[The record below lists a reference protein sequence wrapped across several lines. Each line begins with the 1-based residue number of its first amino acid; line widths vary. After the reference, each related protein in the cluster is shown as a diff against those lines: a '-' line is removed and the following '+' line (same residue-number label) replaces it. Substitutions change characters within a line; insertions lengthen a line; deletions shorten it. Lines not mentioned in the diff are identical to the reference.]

1 MYRLAAL
8 RAARRSRP
16 DCDSAS
22 AVDRLSQG
30 IRFFTIYGLVP
41 SRSPP
46 NLMAAELKQRFLFPL
61 PPSERGAPI
70 GQAPPVR
77 FVRAAARVTGH
88 NPTVEITSFGGT
100 CLRLKGREGVV
111 AADAYASVVGPTG
124 RGLTADIV
132 TYSHPDRQQSLALDT
147 PAGHARGEGIK
158 VPSSLTS
165 AFLLDGPGE
174 YEVHGV
180 LINGVRTFRDD
191 QKGAARGANTC
202 FVYELDGLH
211 AAHLGDIG
219 HSLNEDALGEIG
231 AVDVVCLPLGG
242 ALSASKAAE
251 LVAQLEAKLVVPMS
265 ANGSF
270 EPELDRFLHEMG
282 VQRSEPIARLA
293 VTISS
298 LPQETAIVILEPR
311 GRS

>member
-1 MYRLAAL
+1 
-8 RAARRSRP
+8 
-16 DCDSAS
+16 
-22 AVDRLSQG
+22 
-30 IRFFTIYGLVP
+30 
-41 SRSPP
+41 
-46 NLMAAELKQRFLFPL
+46 
-61 PPSERGAPI
+61 
-70 GQAPPVR
+70 
-77 FVRAAARVTGH
+77 
-88 NPTVEITSFGGT
+88 VEITSFGGT

-111 AADAYASVVGPTG
+111 AADAYTSVVGPTG

-132 TYSHPDRQQSLALDT
+132 TYSHPDRQQGLGLDKQASHT
-147 PAGHARGEGIK
+147 RGDGIK
-158 VPSSLTS
+158 VPTSLAS

-180 LINGVRTFRDD
+180 LVNGVRTFRDD
-191 QKGAARGANTC
+191 QKGTQRGPNTC

-211 AAHLGDIG
+211 AVHLGDIG

-242 ALSASKAAE
+242 ALTASKAAE
-251 LVAQLEAKLVVPMS
+251 VVAQLEAKLIVPMS

-270 EPELDRFLHEMG
+270 DAELSRFLHEMG
-282 VQRSEPIARLA
+282 VQRTEPVARLA

-298 LPQETAIVILEPR
+298 IPQEATIVLLEPR